1 MDNNISTDKQ
11 LVSSIRNTEWID
23 LSTGHNT
30 LRTSVEEQINSACV
44 VKNDTSPIMV
54 KGAFGIGKTAT
65 LHYMFHYAWTKLG
78 VPAFLLN
85 LEDVIVE
92 IKKYLAENDLEK
104 LPNKD
109 VSKLIGDSLS
119 AQIEILENSNSD
131 EIEGN
136 QIYFPSFDQG
146 NLTEYLSKFK
156 QAKLHTTDNGGYKDE
171 ELPLFDVQKIKEV
184 INGENRYLLLIDE
197 FEAKYQELKGLIESS
212 GGGMLRH
219 FFDDVTSISSTNYY
233 CIIGNGPASG
243 YELNQ
248 DLKEKSDS
256 NAAEQRRLFV
266 KQLQMPTVA
275 SLSKTFLKGYPK
287 EHINFIWWL
296 SRSRPGQIK
305 KLKDNLQSIN
315 ELKEHNYIQFLNEN
329 KVLNEPLDDVGESNV
344 TFLKTGLFENLP
356 INLKDIIKDLLIN
369 LGPIELDIQDE
380 KLKEQLSENK
390 ELFYASTSTTKAS
403 DIINVLQEDIIKI
416 RDKSNKY
423 SQVNFDSLHI
433 YIDLILS
440 SISNENDE
448 IVFGVINKDV
458 DEYLSKNF
466 LTPLFSNL
474 YDFITIYED
483 EHDKRIKTLLDFI
496 LELINKSENDDVDSV
511 FPACF
516 DLFEEGSVKLKR
528 EAKIMLQLNLNTIR
542 ETIEQPIGS
551 PKLPYK
557 AEPLKSKISEVG
569 TIESI
574 FIWSK
579 NDNEEIIVIPN
590 YENEELLESYLE
602 ALKRYFEENWNE
614 RKNYFG
620 NGELISN
627 VVYLEENDKIDEF
640 KEWLCFD
647 DDKEELPYKLKR
659 FDVKHIESYQIHNA
673 QRISDFISSLTEI
686 ATVGLYDEDIE
697 EKDLKKYSDN
707 DDDNII
713 RIDKIVDVILNASW
727 TESKQTRRTIEYYK
741 DLLLVGDNS
750 VLNQISLEAQK
761 SYKDEI
767 EEYVSDIEKIK
778 NYSYSIKLSDK
789 DHLETVF
796 SSPSRRFISFSLAQN
811 ENLDEKLIEILHNI
825 QDLKLYPDDDKE
837 DLSLIGYNGFAKK
850 HKKDLHRF
858 VNDFHQTD
866 KLTKGIKKYLD
877 LFSEYTEANTVE
889 EINDLLSEENLLHKS
904 YLNHIGI
911 STYKNY
917 FFDGLYLNIL
927 SDRIEDSEVFKTNLL
942 SDLDKRK
949 SELRELS
956 TELLDI
962 SENLKDL
969 TNKKDDF
976 IVVNDI
982 DNFYTKA
989 IIPFTLYLEQ
999 NFSIST
1005 LIIGKYIET
1014 TIDRKIITIKEFI
1027 SDTKK
1032 LESSLQSYKRKIED
1046 KQNTINDL
1054 YAIDS
1059 LNTKLFKEKYSTPR
1073 NGNYLYSRLFVESI
1087 KKLGGGDTYDKIFEQ
1102 KYKPTE
1108 TFWIKNDDVKAFQS
1122 TLKSSFDN
1130 NLSTMNEIIE
1140 NLQSISDDV
1149 ENMRVVENSILD
1161 LIKVEDNE

>member
-184 INGENRYLLLIDE
+184 INGENRCLLLIDE

-219 FFDDVTSISSTNYY
+219 FFDDVASISSTNYY

-315 ELKEHNYIQFLNEN
+315 ELNEHNYIQFLNEN

-369 LGPIELDIQDE
+369 LGPIKLDIQDE
-380 KLKEQLSENK
+380 KLKKQLSENK
-390 ELFYASTSTTKAS
+390 ELFYASTSTTKVS

-440 SISNENDE
+440 SISNEDDE

-557 AEPLKSKISEVG
+557 AEPLKSKISEVD

-579 NDNEEIIVIPN
+579 NDNEEIIVIPD
-590 YENEELLESYLE
+590 YENEELLEYYLE

-614 RKNYFG
+614 KKNYFG

-640 KEWLCFD
+640 KEWLCFA
-647 DDKEELPYKLKR
+647 DDKEELPFKLKR
-659 FDVKHIESYQIHNA
+659 LDVKLIDSYQIHNA

-686 ATVGLYDEDIE
+686 ATVGLYDEDIQ
-697 EKDLKKYSDN
+697 EKDLKKHSDN

-713 RIDKIVDVILNASW
+713 RIDKIVDVILKASW

-750 VLNQISLEAQK
+750 VLTSLIKAAKNNFKSQIKEIFPKVDKMKNSLLKISVEDKVFEEAHSVQTKNLFNFLLSEINEENVSALKPILKSTRGYRYRPSLENK
-761 SYKDEI
+761 
-767 EEYVSDIEKIK
+767 
-778 NYSYSIKLSDK
+778 
-789 DHLETVF
+789 
-796 SSPSRRFISFSLAQN
+796 
-811 ENLDEKLIEILHNI
+811 
-825 QDLKLYPDDDKE
+825 DKE
-837 DLSLIGYNGFAKK
+837 VSLM
-850 HKKDLHRF
+850 
-858 VNDFHQTD
+858 
-866 KLTKGIKKYLD
+866 D
-877 LFSEYTEANTVE
+877 LFFSFEKNKS
-889 EINDLLSEENLLHKS
+889 INDCIADYNSSSLDKNLSRFADLLSE
-904 YLNHIGI
+904 Y
-911 STYKNY
+911 
-917 FFDGLYLNIL
+917 
-927 SDRIEDSEVFKTNLL
+927 IEVDSL
-942 SDLDKRK
+942 SDLVALIYQDKTVVSSYSK
-949 SELRELS
+949 ALNFYESNIPYLNGFYFSALSKKLDYDTELGSVVEELENIQNEFNDLESELSDKLYDLKELS
-956 TELLDI
+956 KTDSELNYNTELRSYNTSLIQPLINLLENNSNI
-962 SENLKDL
+962 SYLILTEIISRHLK
-969 TNKKDDF
+969 TTIKRANRFKKQVNKIVSELEAKKSIIEAKQKEYDDF
-976 IVVNDI
+976 YNKSMIHKKLISQSKTEDFFYNAKYVKSFKFDNSFNLIFGDI
-982 DNFYTKA
+982 NKFKPSDKYYIDDHEFESFLSSLKKSYEKKLPEINQEIDEAKEIDA
-989 IIPFTLYLEQ
+989 EIEEVSKVEE
-999 NFSIST
+999 SIST
-1005 LIIGKYIET
+1005 LI
-1014 TIDRKIITIKEFI
+1014 
-1027 SDTKK
+1027 
-1032 LESSLQSYKRKIED
+1032 
-1046 KQNTINDL
+1046 
-1054 YAIDS
+1054 
-1059 LNTKLFKEKYSTPR
+1059 ST
-1073 NGNYLYSRLFVESI
+1073 
-1087 KKLGGGDTYDKIFEQ
+1087 
-1102 KYKPTE
+1102 
-1108 TFWIKNDDVKAFQS
+1108 
-1122 TLKSSFDN
+1122 
-1130 NLSTMNEIIE
+1130 
-1140 NLQSISDDV
+1140 
-1149 ENMRVVENSILD
+1149 
-1161 LIKVEDNE
+1161 EDNE